1 GPCLTARCILL
12 RRCDARRWK
21 VWLCVTLWGV
31 PFVPH
36 CPIASRTIHLAPTR
50 RAWATWRSQSSQGS
64 DERGRRAD
72 RRSPRPR
79 RGGGVQPLSGAV
91 CDSASGAAGCCARAA
106 ARGSPD
112 RWPCEARAPRGAVAE
127 RRRARRVERGREG
140 RWGRLS
146 GPLGTRARDELA
158 DFGAPR
164 AQRPRGRG
172 GRAARR
178 PRPRRQQPEP
188 DRASTQRRRA
198 RWPRRTDP
206 GRGARCDRGRACSAR
221 RDSRL
226 DEGAPVIA
234 KITRGTR
241 VGDIAAY
248 LHGPGKA
255 DEHQYVKD
263 GQRHSGGVVIAST
276 IGAEGATDPA
286 EWAADLRHTQQTR
299 RGFAGREGAGRN
311 HIELS
316 RASADGE
323 VWHGRNDR
331 RAAQRAGTV
340 LDKAHGLSQAPR
352 RKVQPKRAVTTQREA
367 WREAAKVSPRQ
378 RSLRRTVRQFTQAQ
392 WDALDPAVQGVI
404 RTNSP
409 QRVPGAHVPEPKAAR
424 GAVPRRAPASTESQ
438 YRQRARRTAERPQGR
453 GYER

>member
-1 GPCLTARCILL
+1 
-12 RRCDARRWK
+12 
-21 VWLCVTLWGV
+21 
-31 PFVPH
+31 
-36 CPIASRTIHLAPTR
+36 
-50 RAWATWRSQSSQGS
+50 
-64 DERGRRAD
+64 
-72 RRSPRPR
+72 
-79 RGGGVQPLSGAV
+79 
-91 CDSASGAAGCCARAA
+91 
-106 ARGSPD
+106 
-112 RWPCEARAPRGAVAE
+112 
-127 RRRARRVERGREG
+127 
-140 RWGRLS
+140 
-146 GPLGTRARDELA
+146 
-158 DFGAPR
+158 
-164 AQRPRGRG
+164 
-172 GRAARR
+172 
-178 PRPRRQQPEP
+178 
-188 DRASTQRRRA
+188 
-198 RWPRRTDP
+198 
-206 GRGARCDRGRACSAR
+206 
-221 RDSRL
+221 
-226 DEGAPVIA
+226 
-234 KITRGTR
+234 GTR

-299 RGFAGREGAGRN
+299 PDITKPIWQTSLRAAPGDRKMDDREWADAASRFMDEMDVGNRPWVAVRHGDD
-311 HIELS
+311 HIHIVLS
-316 RASADGE
+316 RVSDDGE

-331 RAAQRAGTV
+331 RAAQRACTV
-340 LDKAHGLSQAPR
+340 LEKAHGLSQAPR
-352 RKVQPKRAVTTQREA
+352 RKVQPKRAVTTQRET

-453 GYER
+453 GYERCSSRGAAPLASDVGRRDLTSAAP